1 MLGREKEKTTD
12 IRVQGIVAIASGIIV
27 IGALLLPWLF
37 PEHSALLEMNRTT
50 EPLGQVVPMTLV
62 FLAFLTVFGG
72 TIHIAGYKIGIKVT
86 TVASAVVFFIC
97 VMVIVVTI
105 ANVDANKGQ
114 TLSLLVGPWI
124 GAAGAIFGVISSML
138 ERK

>member
-12 IRVQGIVAIASGIIV
+12 VRVQGIVAIAAGIIV
-27 IGALLLPWLF
+27 ITALLLPWLS
-37 PEHSALLEMNRTT
+37 PEHSALLGMNRTK
-50 EPLGQVVPMTLV
+50 EPLEQVVPMTLV
-62 FLAFLTVFGG
+62 FLSFLTIFGG
-72 TIHIAGYKIGIKVT
+72 TIHIAGYKIGIKIT
-86 TVASAVVFFIC
+86 TVASAVAFFIS

-105 ANVDANKGQ
+105 ANVSTNEGK
-114 TLSLLVGPWI
+114 TLNLLVGPWI

>member
-12 IRVQGIVAIASGIIV
+12 VRVQGVVAIAAGIIV
-27 IGALLLPWLF
+27 IMALLLPWLS
-37 PEHSALLEMNRTT
+37 PEHSALLGMNRTK
-50 EPLGQVVPMTLV
+50 EPLEQVVPMTLV
-62 FLAFLTVFGG
+62 FLAFLTIFGG
-72 TIHIAGYKIGIKVT
+72 TIHIAGYKIGIKIT
-86 TVASAVVFFIC
+86 TVASAVAFFIS

-105 ANVDANKGQ
+105 ANVDTNEGK
-114 TLSLLVGPWI
+114 TLNLLVGPWI